1 MQGQEV
7 GLALIVNLLEQVVLM
22 KLEEEGAPQMVMV
35 ALFSQMLE

>member
-35 ALFSQMLE
+35 ASFGQMLE